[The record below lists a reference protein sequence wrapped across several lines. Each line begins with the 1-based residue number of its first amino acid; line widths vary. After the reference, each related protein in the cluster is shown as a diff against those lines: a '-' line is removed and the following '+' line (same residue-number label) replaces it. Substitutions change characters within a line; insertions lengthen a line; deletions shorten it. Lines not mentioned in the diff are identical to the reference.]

1 MSDGPYCCNRLMT
14 STIKIKK
21 LKYEN
26 SYLEYKQPT
35 YICSSCKESW
45 VKKEDA
51 IEVMS
56 LVVNWLDSFN

>member
-1 MSDGPYCCNRLMT
+1 MT